1 MSKSWKDLSPRTR
14 TTLLTLGSL
23 QLAMAATAWT
33 DLALRP
39 ADKLR
44 GPKPWWAAVIAVGVL
59 GPAAYAY
66 CGVHG
71 CRISPIP

>member
-1 MSKSWKDLSPRTR
+1 
-14 TTLLTLGSL
+14 
-23 QLAMAATAWT
+23 MAATAWT

-39 ADKLR
+39 ADKLK
-44 GPKPWWAAVIAVGVL
+44 GPKPWWAVMIAVGVL